1 MALPVVFST
10 TASRQSVMGYH
21 VVDPADLDPEP
32 DRPSEMRY
40 VSEAADLDHLGLR
53 VYRVDPGEEIP
64 LSGLHYHDEQEEV
77 FHVLDGTLDVE
88 TPDET
93 FAVPA
98 GHFFA
103 AEPGS
108 PHRAHNAA
116 DADEPVRVIGM
127 GAPPQSDG
135 HSVDR

>member
-1 MALPVVFST
+1 
-10 TASRQSVMGYH
+10 MGYH

-32 DRPSEMRY
+32 DRPSEMKY

-53 VYRVDPGEEIP
+53 TYRVEPGESIP

-77 FHVLDGTLDVE
+77 FYVREGELSVE
-88 TPDET
+88 TPDRT
-93 FAVPA
+93 YTVDP
-98 GHFFA
+98 GQFFV

-108 PHRAHNAA
+108 PHRAHVAD
-116 DADEPVRVIGM
+116 DADGECRLLGV

-135 HSVDR
+135 HSYES

>member
-1 MALPVVFST
+1 
-10 TASRQSVMGYH
+10 MGYH

-53 VYRVDPGEEIP
+53 VYRVEPGEEIP
-64 LSGLHYHDEQEEV
+64 LSGMHYHDEQEEV
-77 FHVLDGTLDVE
+77 FQVLSGTLSVE
-88 TPDET
+88 TPEDLFRVET
-93 FAVPA
+93 
-98 GHFFA
+98 GQFFA

-108 PHRAHNAA
+108 PHRAHVAA
-116 DADEPVRVIGM
+116 DAENPAEVVGI

-135 HSVDR
+135 HAYDPEE